1 MQMHKD
7 GSLAEMLSNNK
18 LIVEEEGG
26 DVEGAGAEEAR
37 EISEQSTGANSKDS
51 KGQSSDA
58 EEQGTEET
66 RELTEQ
72 STGANSKDNKGQS
85 S

>member
-7 GSLAEMLSNNK
+7 GSLAEMLSSNK

-26 DVEGAGAEEAR
+26 DVEGEGAEEAR

-51 KGQSSDA
+51 KGQSSDT
-58 EEQGTEET
+58 ETQGTEET

-72 STGANSKDNKGQS
+72 STGANSKDSKGQKS
-85 S
+85 

>member
-7 GSLAEMLSNNK
+7 GSLAEMLSSGK
-18 LIVEEEGG
+18 LIVEEENG
-26 DVEGAGAEEAR
+26 DVEGEGAAEAR

-51 KGQSSDA
+51 KGQSSDTD
-58 EEQGTEET
+58 EQGTAET
-66 RELTEQ
+66 REISEQ
-72 STGANSKDNKGQS
+72 STGANSKDSKGES